1 MKKYTNKIIII
12 AIAVFFAAITVLFF
26 IQVSEVK
33 KGNKQ
38 YEINKEEGGQ
48 L

>member
-26 IQVSEVK
+26 IQVLDAQKEE
-33 KGNKQ
+33 KQ
-38 YEINKEEGGQ
+38 CEISKEEGGQ